1 MTYEKES
8 RERLIKCAKKEFLEK
23 GFAKASLRSISSG
36 AGLTTG
42 AVYFFFKDKDGL
54 FGAVVGPT
62 LERITAI
69 ITEHY
74 QAENDEDFTTYSHTA
89 GDHDD
94 IAERLIPALYEDY
107 DAVLILLEKAAGS
120 SYDGIADKMIALTE
134 QFYERIAEKYAAVCS
149 GKRINRYM
157 LHWFCH
163 VQINA
168 FTHLI
173 THVSDEQT
181 ALREI
186 RPVMDMLI
194 EGWMN
199 YILEDDI

>member
-1 MTYEKES
+1 MVYEKES
-8 RERLIKCAKKEFLEK
+8 RERLIGCAKKEFLEK
-23 GFAKASLRSISSG
+23 GFAKASLRSISSA

-54 FGAVVGPT
+54 FGAVVGPA
-62 LERITAI
+62 LERITAV

-74 QAENDEDFTTYSHTA
+74 QAENDEDFTNYSHME

-120 SYDGIADKMIALTE
+120 KFEGVVDRMITLTE
-134 QFYERIAEKYAAVCS
+134 QFYERIAEKYAAVCP
-149 GKRINRYM
+149 GKRVNGYM

-173 THVSDEQT
+173 THVSDQET
-181 ALREI
+181 ALRVI
-186 RPVMDMLI
+186 KPVLDMLI
-194 EGWMN
+194 DGWMK